1 MNSKDK
7 LSVYD
12 QIKNR
17 VKRSDCIDPF
27 DGAWC

>member
-1 MNSKDK
+1 MINKEK

-12 QIKNR
+12 QIKNKI
-17 VKRSDCIDPF
+17 KRSDCIDPF